1 MENMRSFYFII
12 ILLFNKNK
20 NSLTSGIHEMS
31 IERHILEL
39 RMFITNALIE
49 VPFTKQKTPKSQVI
63 SSYNETVY
71 VGRII

>member
-1 MENMRSFYFII
+1 MENIMRSFYFII

-49 VPFTKQKTPKSQVI
+49 VPFT
-63 SSYNETVY
+63 
-71 VGRII
+71 